1 MREPAGRADDAGMT
15 VVVPVKPLALAKS
28 RLALPAAH
36 RRTLALAFALDTV
49 AALAGCPEVG
59 GVLVVTSDAE
69 VARRV
74 RRLGAQVAP
83 DRGAGMRP
91 AVRDGVGAAR
101 TWRPGSGIA
110 VAPADLP
117 CLTPADVAEVLGEAA
132 TDPGHGAFVPDRSG
146 TGTTFVVHGPGLAV
160 RTRYGPASAA
170 RHRALGLRPVEDAP
184 WGARHDIDTVDD
196 LLRACVLGAGP
207 STRAAVAR
215 AGDVLDPRT
224 AAGVR

>member
-1 MREPAGRADDAGMT
+1 MT
-15 VVVPVKPLALAKS
+15 AVVPVKPLALAKS

-36 RRTLALAFALDTV
+36 RRALALTFALDTV

-59 GVLVVTSDAE
+59 GVLVVTCDAE

-91 AVRDGVGAAR
+91 AVRDGARAAS

-110 VAPADLP
+110 VVPADLP
-117 CLTPADVAEVLGEAA
+117 CLTPADVSGVLREAA
-132 TDPGHGAFVPDRSG
+132 ADPGRGVFVPDRAG
-146 TGTTFVVHGPGLAV
+146 TGTTFVVHAPGLAV

-170 RHRALGLRPVEDAP
+170 RHRVLGLRAIDGAP
-184 WGARHDIDTVDD
+184 RGARHDIDTVDD
-196 LLRACVLGAGP
+196 LRAACALGVGP
-207 STRAAVAR
+207 HTRAAAR
-215 AGDVLDPRT
+215 GVLEIRT
-224 AAGVR
+224 VVGAR